1 MVSALPS
8 RVMNYKVS
16 AASPTD
22 ELFTIGQILSEM
34 GAYACTILDREHL
47 AFSRKC
53 ATRLKKVVSELTSRG
68 RIQSPDDLYEM
79 PTTDIQPADLSAM
92 TISELYDHYRQ
103 WPERHEQRLKEGREH
118 MTYYYEGRIVREL
131 QRRHPA
137 TTAEQLK
144 IDYCT
149 ATYAT
154 ELENLSRIFSLP
166 VHAEANTQHP
176 DTAENSPAP
185 ADVCTDPAN
194 ACPTPAEACPIPSEN
209 YPTLADAHA
218 PDSADAYTPDELAAL
233 ITRYASYRDIA
244 GRERLIET
252 VDLAL
257 AALTRHPRNNQDI
270 QLLQSEITKLQL
282 RKTIRIPNWVNIR
295 FGE

>member
-22 ELFTIGQILSEM
+22 ELVTIGQILSEM

-79 PTTDIQPADLSAM
+79 PAADTRPADLSAM
-92 TISELYDHYRQ
+92 TIDELYDHYRR

-131 QRRHPA
+131 QRRHPS

-149 ATYAT
+149 AAYAT
-154 ELENLSRIFSLP
+154 ELENLSRILSLP

-176 DTAENSPAP
+176 DTAEAHPAH
-185 ADVCTDPAN
+185 
-194 ACPTPAEACPIPSEN
+194 
-209 YPTLADAHA
+209 ADAHA
-218 PDSADAYTPDELAAL
+218 PDSADAYTPAELAAL
-233 ITRYASYRDIA
+233 ITRYAHYRDIA
-244 GRERLIET
+244 GRERLIEA

-282 RKTIRIPNWVNIR
+282 WKTIRIPN
-295 FGE
+295 